1 MARVEVTSVVEREF
15 KPTKKQNDFIAMPW
29 SIKEAL
35 YGGAAGAGK
44 TELMIWLPLIYQF
57 HEHPLYKGI
66 ILRRNLKQLETE
78 LISRSKEI
86 YPSVGGVFNET
97 KKKWVFPS
105 GAVQYYGGADKED
118 DIRKFDSDQY
128 NLISYD
134 EATHFT
140 EFQYSYLV
148 MSRLRSRCADLPAIA
163 RSGTNPGN
171 VGHSYFKNRFVK
183 PFKEGYKIL
192 VDGKTGLKRMFIP
205 ARIQDNPT
213 LLANNPDYIQQLM
226 SLSEAEKKAKLYGD
240 WDTYEGQVFKE
251 FRLEPLSDEPSN
263 ACHIIDPFEIPS
275 WWPRFIGIDWGYAAY
290 TVVYWAALSPTGR
303 VFVYREYAHREKKVV
318 DYLSD
323 LINYTTPEERSLM
336 SKVRIC
342 HSANQNKGE
351 PFTIYDQLVKALRK
365 AEFKCPIELG
375 EKNRL
380 NGKLV
385 THEFLRWQQKEHVA
399 KVYGGEFDKTYA
411 DKIFRLYGQTAYV
424 DYVKMFEQEKEET
437 DIPRLQIFRDCCP
450 MLVETIPA
458 CVYEDSPEEGKKAED
473 VKEFDGDDPYDCIR
487 ILLSGIKEYQVANA
501 KDYEHAQHSQEALD
515 LLAMGDQTAFYRKME
530 FLEAKKSQSQGT
542 TFRRRG
548 FRSRYH

>member
-1 MARVEVTSVVEREF
+1 M
-15 KPTKKQNDFIAMPW
+15 
-29 SIKEAL
+29 
-35 YGGAAGAGK
+35 
-44 TELMIWLPLIYQF
+44 
-57 HEHPLYKGI
+57 
-66 ILRRNLKQLETE
+66 
-78 LISRSKEI
+78 
-86 YPSVGGVFNET
+86 
-97 KKKWVFPS
+97 
-105 GAVQYYGGADKED
+105 
-118 DIRKFDSDQY
+118 
-128 NLISYD
+128 
-134 EATHFT
+134 
-140 EFQYSYLV
+140 
-148 MSRLRSRCADLPAIA
+148 
-163 RSGTNPGN
+163 
-171 VGHSYFKNRFVK
+171 
-183 PFKEGYKIL
+183 
-192 VDGKTGLKRMFIP
+192 
-205 ARIQDNPT
+205 
-213 LLANNPDYIQQLM
+213 
-226 SLSEAEKKAKLYGD
+226 
-240 WDTYEGQVFKE
+240 
-251 FRLEPLSDEPSN
+251 
-263 ACHIIDPFEIPS
+263 
-275 WWPRFIGIDWGYAAY
+275 
-290 TVVYWAALSPTGR
+290 
-303 VFVYREYAHREKKVV
+303 
-318 DYLSD
+318 
-323 LINYTTPEERSLM
+323 LM

-385 THEFLRWQQKEHVA
+385 MHEFLRWQQKEHVA
-399 KVYGGEFDKTYA
+399 KVYGGEFDKEYA

-548 FRSRYH
+548 FRSRYN